1 MKGNIYN
8 VGSENM
14 NLSKKDISNNIAKYV
29 KFELIDSSLSDLDK
43 RDFEI
48 SFEKIKSLGFNLEY
62 DLDYGI
68 QELIKLYNYYVQY
81 IPYKII

>member
-1 MKGNIYN
+1 MKGNVYN
-8 VGSENM
+8 VGDEKM

-48 SFEKIKSLGFNLEY
+48 SFTKIKNLGFNLEY

-68 QELIKLYNYYVQY
+68 QELVKLYSYYVQY